1 MKNKVLFPVRFLL
14 ISGLLAFSFFV
25 NSSFTERAE
34 ESKGFSLTNLS
45 YGYDALEPYIDSK
58 TMEIHHTRHHAAYVN
73 NLNRALEGNP
83 ALHEPIEAIM
93 ARISEFPVSVRN
105 NGGGHYNHDLFWN
118 ILSPNGGGDPT
129 GKLAEAI
136 RTDFGSL
143 EQMKDEMN
151 RAAMGRFGSG
161 WAWLI
166 VKDGKLMVTSTP
178 NQDNPLMD
186 IAEVKGIPIIGIDVW
201 EHAYYLKYQNKRGDY
216 LSAFWEVV
224 NWDAV
229 AERYQAAQ

>member
-1 MKNKVLFPVRFLL
+1 MNNKFNSPVKFML
-14 ISGLLAFSFFV
+14 IAGLLVFSLVV
-25 NSSFTERAE
+25 NSSFTEE
-34 ESKGFSLTNLS
+34 SKESKGFSLTNLS
-45 YGYDALEPYIDSK
+45 YGYDALEPYIDAK

-83 ALHEPIEAIM
+83 ALNEPIEALM
-93 ARISEFPVSVRN
+93 ARISEFPMSVRN
-105 NGGGHYNHDLFWN
+105 NGGGHYNHELFWN
-118 ILSPNGGGDPT
+118 IISPSGGGEPT

-136 RTDFGSL
+136 RADFGSL
-143 EQMKDEMN
+143 QQMKDEMN

-166 VKDGKLMVTSTP
+166 VKDGKLLVTSTP

-186 IAEVKGIPIIGIDVW
+186 ITEVKGIPVIGIDVW
-201 EHAYYLKYQNKRGDY
+201 EHAYYLKYQNRRGDY

-224 NWDAV
+224 NWGAV
-229 AERYQAAQ
+229 SERYQATK